1 MCLKN
6 ESVADN
12 VKMTLALNVK
22 EVWGGDRKLAEHY
35 ANKNT
40 AHTLRKEGERKK
52 KKKDFSV
59 KHFKARLFECFLS
72 EWRNT
77 ELMRVRSNPEE
88 EKRQESSWE
97 SCYSLIHN
105 KNVDKIWIF
114 WSLGKV
120 KQLKLR
126 QWIK

>member
-40 AHTLRKEGERKK
+40 AHMLRKEGERKK
-52 KKKDFSV
+52 KKK
-59 KHFKARLFECFLS
+59 RLLS
-72 EWRNT
+72 EA
-77 ELMRVRSNPEE
+77 L
-88 EKRQESSWE
+88 
-97 SCYSLIHN
+97 
-105 KNVDKIWIF
+105 
-114 WSLGKV
+114 
-120 KQLKLR
+120 
-126 QWIK
+126 

>member
-52 KKKDFSV
+52 KKDFSV

-72 EWRNT
+72 E
-77 ELMRVRSNPEE
+77 
-88 EKRQESSWE
+88 
-97 SCYSLIHN
+97 
-105 KNVDKIWIF
+105 
-114 WSLGKV
+114 
-120 KQLKLR
+120 
-126 QWIK
+126 